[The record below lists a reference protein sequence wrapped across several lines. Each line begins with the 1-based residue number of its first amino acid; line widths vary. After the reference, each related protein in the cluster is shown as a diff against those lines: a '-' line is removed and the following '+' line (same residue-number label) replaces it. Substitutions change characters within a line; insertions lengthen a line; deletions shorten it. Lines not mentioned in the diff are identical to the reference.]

1 MIDEIKTQIEKI
13 IDPDLGLSIAE
24 LKALKKVEVKQDRIF
39 IELELVGP
47 TTYLQRDY
55 LKIFEKTF
63 STDIYEKIELNI
75 LEKELKTSRDE
86 PMLSKVKNVIAVASG
101 KGGVGKSTIAAN
113 IAAELALQGAK
124 VGILDSDI
132 YGPSQSIMFGLVN
145 ETMEADTDQH
155 GKTVAYPI
163 EKYGVKVASIGFV
176 INRDEAAALRGPML
190 ARVFSLFFEQ
200 IEWGELDYLV
210 FDLPPGTGD
219 IHLTFIQ
226 KMLPNGAILVTT
238 PQEISLSDVRRG
250 AALFKKTNV
259 NILGIIENMSYFIPP
274 DMPDKKYYIFGQDGG
289 KKIGV
294 ELGIPV
300 LGEIPLSMAMR
311 EDSDS
316 GKPIVLSNDENV
328 AYQKEI
334 LKDITANMVSQL
346 RRKQSQ

>member
-1 MIDEIKTQIEKI
+1 
-13 IDPDLGLSIAE
+13 
-24 LKALKKVEVKQDRIF
+24 
-39 IELELVGP
+39 
-47 TTYLQRDY
+47 
-55 LKIFEKTF
+55 
-63 STDIYEKIELNI
+63 
-75 LEKELKTSRDE
+75 
-86 PMLSKVKNVIAVASG
+86 
-101 KGGVGKSTIAAN
+101 
-113 IAAELALQGAK
+113 
-124 VGILDSDI
+124 
-132 YGPSQSIMFGLVN
+132 
-145 ETMEADTDQH
+145 
-155 GKTVAYPI
+155 
-163 EKYGVKVASIGFV
+163 
-176 INRDEAAALRGPML
+176 
-190 ARVFSLFFEQ
+190 
-200 IEWGELDYLV
+200 
-210 FDLPPGTGD
+210 
-219 IHLTFIQ
+219 
-226 KMLPNGAILVTT
+226 MLPNGAILVTT
-238 PQEISLSDVRRG
+238 TQEISLSDVRRG